1 MCEYLDVA
9 ITVLV
14 KSKLSIHPSIS
25 VFIFHIVGLAGS
37 PFFQKWHR
45 TWLSLDND
53 GESIRLYKSEPSESG
68 KLPPTRG
75 SFFTTFLVFAKDR
88 NDEEMSFTGW
98 PADTNARCFVM
109 ATHDNIYY
117 LVAESEEDKK

>member
-1 MCEYLDVA
+1 MWLFFNHLSS
-9 ITVLV
+9 LV
-14 KSKLSIHPSIS
+14 T
-25 VFIFHIVGLAGS
+25 FHIAGFAGS
-37 PFFQKWHR
+37 TLFQKWHR

-53 GESIRLYKSEPSESG
+53 GESVRLYKSEPSESG

-75 SFFTTFLVFAKDR
+75 SFFTAFLVFAKDR

-98 PADTNARCFVM
+98 PADSNSRCFVM
-109 ATHDNIYY
+109 ATPESIYY